1 MPAWLHGD
9 GTMAA
14 CIRAHDWAATP
25 LGPVETWPQTLRTA
39 VSLMLGAA
47 QPVYIAWGPELTSLY
62 NDGYLPIVGTKHP
75 GIGLPFAE
83 LWAEIWDE
91 FRPIVEKTMAGDA
104 QHFIDLPIALAGRPS
119 LPVGYFTFSYTA
131 LPGDDGKIAGFYC
144 AATETTDK
152 VMAEAALRESEERQA
167 FLLKLSDAVR
177 PLAGPADIQG
187 ETTRLLREQLNAGWC
202 YYVDWN
208 LDGKSGLAL
217 RDSAREGLPSLVGAH
232 DVSDAPQFLELLA
245 SGTMLTVPD
254 YASYE
259 QLPGSTRRKFAALG
273 FRSMMAAPLF
283 KEGRLIASLLV
294 GDTEIR
300 DWSAS
305 EASLLVDVAER
316 TWVAIERGR
325 AEEAMRESEE
335 RQAILLKLSDAFRA
349 EHDTNAVATLALRT
363 LADRLQLDRCYIAEY
378 RLEED
383 RADFTHQ
390 VGNDRVPPLPG
401 GIRLS
406 DFPNALQI
414 AIGRTLVIDDVEH
427 AEFLSEIDKRNMQ
440 AFSMGAL
447 VAPAARKG
455 ENVPLFAIVAVSAS
469 ARHWTPGE
477 IVLIEEVNE
486 RTWAAVERA
495 RTEAAL
501 RESEEQFRR
510 SVVEAP
516 IPVMMHA
523 EDGEVLQVSRSWTEL
538 TGYTL
543 EDASIIQSWLTK
555 AYGVGGEDVREAMEL
570 AFGALDGDAP
580 MRAVNF
586 EIVTRFGEK
595 RHWSFSASSP
605 GTLKDGRRFIVGM
618 AEDITERA
626 RAEAGLL
633 EGQKRQEVL
642 VAELQHRTRNLITV
656 VGALS
661 QRTAAESGS
670 LEDFGDRFRHRLA
683 ALSRVQGLLSQLSAG
698 ARISF
703 GDLLNSELAAL
714 GAPAEQLTLE
724 GPEDVALRSA
734 TVQTFALALHE
745 LATNAVKHGAFAAP
759 GGRLTV
765 RWTTAAG
772 ADGSRRLQVD
782 WRESGV
788 DMAAHGDHV
797 ASAGYGREL
806 IEQALPYQLGAE
818 TSYELTDEGVHCT
831 IIVPLDPVPAPAE

>member
-1 MPAWLHGD
+1 
-9 GTMAA
+9 MAA
-14 CIRAHDWAATP
+14 RIRAHDWAATP

-91 FRPIVEKTMAGDA
+91 FRPIVEMTMAGDA
-104 QHFIDLPIALAGRPS
+104 QHFIDLPIALAGRPG

-131 LPGDDGKIAGFYC
+131 LRDDDGNIAGFYC
-144 AATETTDK
+144 AATETTDR

-167 FLLKLSDAVR
+167 FLLKLSDAIR
-177 PLAGPADIQG
+177 TLAGPADIQS
-187 ETTRLLREQLNAGWC
+187 ETTRLLRERLNAAWC
-202 YYVDWN
+202 YYVDWDP
-208 LDGKSGLAL
+208 DGKTGLVL
-217 RDSAREGLPSLVGAH
+217 RDSAREGLPSLAGAH
-232 DVSDAPQFLELLA
+232 DVSDAPELLELLA
-245 SGTMLTVPD
+245 DGAVRTVRD
-254 YASYE
+254 YANYE
-259 QLPGSTRRKFAALG
+259 QLPARTRQNFTGLG
-273 FRSMMAAPLF
+273 FRSMMMAPLV
-283 KEGRLIASLLV
+283 KEGRLIATLIV

-305 EASLLVDVAER
+305 EASLLVEVAER
-316 TWVAIERGR
+316 TWA
-325 AEEAMRESEE
+325 
-335 RQAILLKLSDAFRA
+335 
-349 EHDTNAVATLALRT
+349 AL
-363 LADRLQLDRCYIAEY
+363 
-378 RLEED
+378 
-383 RADFTHQ
+383 
-390 VGNDRVPPLPG
+390 
-401 GIRLS
+401 
-406 DFPNALQI
+406 
-414 AIGRTLVIDDVEH
+414 
-427 AEFLSEIDKRNMQ
+427 
-440 AFSMGAL
+440 
-447 VAPAARKG
+447 
-455 ENVPLFAIVAVSAS
+455 
-469 ARHWTPGE
+469 
-477 IVLIEEVNE
+477 
-486 RTWAAVERA
+486 ERA
-495 RTEAAL
+495 RAEAALRGSDERFRSLFANSPAPFLILKPDAPRFTITEVNDAYLAATMRTREDLIGRGVFEAFPDNPDDEDIGGVSTLRASFEHVIATKQPDILPDLQYDVARPDGSFEQRWWTPVNSPVLGANGEVEAIIHNANDVTGQYRSAAEL

-510 SVVEAP
+510 SVVDAP
-516 IPVMMHA
+516 IPVIIHA

-555 AYGVGGEDVREAMEL
+555 AYGAGGEDVREAMEQ
-570 AFGALDGDAP
+570 AFAALDDDRP
-580 MRAVNF
+580 MRAVDF

-595 RHWSFSASSP
+595 RHWSLSASSP
-605 GTLKDGRRFIVGM
+605 GTLKDGRRFVVGM
-618 AEDITERA
+618 AEDITERV
-626 RAEAGLL
+626 RAEEDLRAA
-633 EGQKRQEVL
+633 QKRQEVL

-683 ALSRVQGLLSQLSAG
+683 ALSRVQALLSQLSAG
-698 ARISF
+698 ARIGF

-714 GAPAEQLTLE
+714 GAPAGRLTLE
-724 GPEDVALRSA
+724 GPEDVTLRSG

-745 LATNAVKHGAFAAP
+745 LATNAVKHGAFADP
-759 GGRLTV
+759 EGRLTV

-788 DMAAHGDHV
+788 DMAADGDHV

-818 TSYELTDEGVHCT
+818 TSYELTGDGVHCT
-831 IIVPLDPVPAPAE
+831 IEVPIDPVPAPAE